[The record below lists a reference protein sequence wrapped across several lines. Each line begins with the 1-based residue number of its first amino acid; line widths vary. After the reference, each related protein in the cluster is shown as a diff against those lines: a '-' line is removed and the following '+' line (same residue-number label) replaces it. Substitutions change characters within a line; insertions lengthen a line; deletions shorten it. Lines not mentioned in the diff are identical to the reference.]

1 MDIQQIRYFLEVA
14 KHKSFSKAAEKL
26 FVTQPV
32 LTRCVKGL
40 EQELGVFLILRST
53 KTFAL
58 TDAGETLVRYGTNL
72 LQQHQDIYRRIQ
84 DVSDAQVGEILIS
97 CPGTLL
103 DLYFPKLM
111 NQYRKDHPGIHISV
125 RERGSMDVEQ
135 DILDGVADIGVVML
149 PLKREDA
156 LHIYPVVQDEIQ
168 VVVRRGHPLE
178 NLPEVHISQLKGL
191 DIITYDT
198 TTTLN
203 NMFCTLCRE
212 NGFAPSLAFQSMMP
226 GFILDTIASSDCVGV
241 LPAPLTKRAGRDDLV
256 GIPLRPFLPWNIAV
270 ITKKDRY
277 LSSAAAHFLGFC
289 QENLSND
296 KQ

>member
-40 EQELGVFLILRST
+40 EKELGVSLILRST

-58 TDAGETLVRYGTNL
+58 TDAGETLVQYGAAL

-84 DVSDAQVGEILIS
+84 DVADALVGEILIS

-103 DLYFPKLM
+103 DLYFPQLV
-111 NQYRKDHPGIHISV
+111 NQYRKAHPGVHISV
-125 RERGSMDVEQ
+125 RERGSMDVER
-135 DILDGVADIGVVML
+135 DILDGIADIGLVML
-149 PLKREDA
+149 PLKQEDK
-156 LHIYPVVQDEIQ
+156 LNIHPVVQDEIQ

-178 NLPEVHISQLKGL
+178 KQKEVHVSQLKGL
-191 DIITYDT
+191 DIIIYDT

-203 NMFCTLCRE
+203 NMFCSLCKE
-212 NGFAPSLAFQSMMP
+212 NGFIPTLAFQSMMP
-226 GFILDTIASSDCVGV
+226 GFILDTIAGSDCVGV
-241 LPAPLTKRAGRDDLV
+241 LPAPLTKRAKRDDLIGV
-256 GIPLRPFLPWNIAV
+256 PLRPSLPWNIAI

-277 LSSAAAHFLGFC
+277 LSSAAAQFLAFC
-289 QENLSND
+289 KEHLA
-296 KQ
+296 